1 MTDPFAA
8 LRTPDVPVDPDP
20 EFAARLRARLER
32 ALALPKGVT
41 PMSTTTETRAGA
53 GVITPYLAVAD
64 ARGAI
69 DWYRSVFGA
78 DLVGE
83 PIIMPDGRVGHA
95 ELAIGTARL
104 YLSDAHPEIGVV
116 APQLDAGSSVT
127 LHLETADVDGT
138 TERARTAAATIEREP
153 ADSPYGRMSGMR
165 DPFGHRWM
173 LNGPVATTR
182 PVTGDLGY
190 FALWVDDVERADAF
204 YGHVLDWRFTVDDSG
219 RRRVADT
226 PYRTE
231 LVSLAEMRSRA
242 WPDRTRPT
250 AFCAYQVDDVDAA
263 VARVRAAGG
272 TAQAARYGADCSDDQ
287 GLAFAIFADDREYRD
302 HEVAYLTVEVAS
314 IDAAE
319 AFYSDVF
326 GWRFRPGSIP
336 EGRQI
341 EGPSPMTGFAGG
353 HAEATVVPMFPVA
366 DIGAAVA
373 RVRAAGGSASDPERY
388 PYGITS
394 ECTDDQGLRFYL
406 GELD

>member
-32 ALALPKGVT
+32 ALALPKGVD
-41 PMSTTTETRAGA
+41 PDVHDDRDPRRCR
-53 GVITPYLAVAD
+53 VITPYLAVAD

-173 LNGPVATTR
+173 LNGPVATTS

-204 YGHVLDWRFTVDDSG
+204 YGHVLGWRFTVDDSG
-219 RRRVADT
+219 RRRVAGHPLPHGAGVTGRDA
-226 PYRTE
+226 
-231 LVSLAEMRSRA
+231 LARMARPHPPDGVLRLPGRRCRRGRGPRPRSR
-242 WPDRTRPT
+242 R
-250 AFCAYQVDDVDAA
+250 Y
-263 VARVRAAGG
+263 RAGRAL
-272 TAQAARYGADCSDDQ
+272 RRR
-287 GLAFAIFADDREYRD
+287 LLR
-302 HEVAYLTVEVAS
+302 
-314 IDAAE
+314 
-319 AFYSDVF
+319 
-326 GWRFRPGSIP
+326 RPGAGIRDLRRRPRVPRSR
-336 EGRQI
+336 GR
-341 EGPSPMTGFAGG
+341 
-353 HAEATVVPMFPVA
+353 VPDGRSGRRSTPP
-366 DIGAAVA
+366 
-373 RVRAAGGSASDPERY
+373 RRSTPTCSAGGSGRAASRKDAR
-388 PYGITS
+388 S
-394 ECTDDQGLRFYL
+394 RDRVR
-406 GELD
+406 